1 MVISMEEEAQ
11 RLFISFGRSKKQ
23 QSDRIKELLGE
34 DRARMSVSERSEV
47 DYFLDM
53 KKNGV
58 ERLRSEEAEES
69 LLVEEYCRML
79 REVHF
84 RKKLW
89 YSQDQ
94 DDLGYQESVK
104 MSFMFCMDQF
114 VKETHKEQPWY
125 EVKEDKSG
133 SLS

>member
-1 MVISMEEEAQ
+1 MISMEEEAQ

>member
-1 MVISMEEEAQ
+1 
-11 RLFISFGRSKKQ
+11 
-23 QSDRIKELLGE
+23 
-34 DRARMSVSERSEV
+34 MSVSERSEV

-69 LLVEEYCRML
+69 SLFEEYCQML

-104 MSFMFCMDQF
+104 MSFMFCMNQF